1 VENKWKGSCVQF
13 VVYFAKNSN
22 WGYVIP
28 SFTTLRK
35 KLDAAGGIKFER
47 KRDSFLKALHAL

>member
-1 VENKWKGSCVQF
+1 
-13 VVYFAKNSN
+13 VYFAKNSN

-28 SFTTLRK
+28 AFTTLRK

-47 KRDSFLKALHAL
+47 KRDSFLKAFHAL